1 MRALAGPAGR
11 WASDHSRWQAFD
23 RWHPL
28 PLCIAVSLAAHLLL
42 LDTPS
47 RPPRQAA
54 HAPPRSSQALQVR
67 VLQRHADA
75 RAETTAVERA
85 PSPGAPTP
93 SVRSPRADSHMAPS
107 PRQAAERPVSPDTAA
122 LAVNAAPGS
131 SEVDAPSVT
140 TPTAAATADHDEY
153 VPRPLLSIPPA
164 AQSPVIIAAP
174 EGDPDLSR
182 RVGIL
187 SLFIDEDGRVQHI
200 AANEPALAPAFEQAA
215 RDAFMATRFS
225 PGRIDGKA
233 VKSRVRVEVVF
244 DNTPLTSAKPPASP

>member
-1 MRALAGPAGR
+1 
-11 WASDHSRWQAFD
+11 
-23 RWHPL
+23 
-28 PLCIAVSLAAHLLL
+28 
-42 LDTPS
+42 
-47 RPPRQAA
+47 
-54 HAPPRSSQALQVR
+54 
-67 VLQRHADA
+67 
-75 RAETTAVERA
+75 
-85 PSPGAPTP
+85 
-93 SVRSPRADSHMAPS
+93 MAPS